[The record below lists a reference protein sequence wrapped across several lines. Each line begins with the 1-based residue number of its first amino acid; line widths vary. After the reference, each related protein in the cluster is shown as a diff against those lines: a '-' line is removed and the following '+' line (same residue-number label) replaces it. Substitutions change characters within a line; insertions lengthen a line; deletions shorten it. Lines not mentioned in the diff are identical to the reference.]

1 MIRAEEYASVDP
13 CIYDR
18 ALVQYLIM
26 FGDVRSLNS
35 LKLFLALMV
44 KCQWSVTY
52 TDCGGEGQKRMVA
65 TITNNE
71 LRLTNTE
78 ARDTYGISPSAFYK
92 AIRDL
97 IDRGLIKKTGRDG
110 GGNMYAIC
118 APAILKP
125 VYHRYQSIKSRHSAK
140 MFWNQAGL

>member
-1 MIRAEEYASVDP
+1 MIRAEEYASAVDP
-13 CIYDR
+13 SIYDR

-44 KCQWSVTY
+44 KTDWAATY
-52 TDCGGEGQKRMVA
+52 TDCGSEGQKKMVA

-78 ARDTYGISPSAFYK
+78 AYETYKISSSAFYK
-92 AIRDL
+92 AMRDL
-97 IDRGLIKKTGRDG
+97 IDKGLIKKTGRDG
-110 GGNMYAIC
+110 DGNMYAIC
-118 APAILKP
+118 ASAILKP
-125 VYHRYQSIKSRHSAK
+125 VYHRYKSIRGRHSPK
-140 MFWNQAGL
+140 IF